1 MALDGRLPGF
11 APPKRDTVEPSSR
24 LGWFA
29 PFRAATGLSAGGLVD
44 GGACWGLP
52 VGVKVPELVADIRA
66 GSRRPNT
73 SRASQEYLQALDRRR
88 STIVIGI
95 AISPLSSIWY
105 SGSSSSFHTA
115 RPTIEPNEVITIA
128 TGGSAR
134 ITVDSPVI
142 PAQVFVR
149 EFTGYD
155 AEGISSD
162 ERPTIECV
170 TEGRTCALD
179 SDGESVTAAV
189 ELDSA
194 TVFVTVEVYYHID
207 SLDAEYHMTS

>member
-1 MALDGRLPGF
+1 VGG
-11 APPKRDTVEPSSR
+11 
-24 LGWFA
+24 
-29 PFRAATGLSAGGLVD
+29 GGLVA

-134 ITVDSPVI
+134 ITAGSPVI

>member
-1 MALDGRLPGF
+1 MAGLGGAHSVLLPVVVLAALAVGGCSSSGRDEAYPSASLPSEETMETMIAVQ
-11 APPKRDTVEPSSR
+11 APPTSAPDATV
-24 LGWFA
+24 
-29 PFRAATGLSAGGLVD
+29 
-44 GGACWGLP
+44 
-52 VGVKVPELVADIRA
+52 
-66 GSRRPNT
+66 N
-73 SRASQEYLQALDRRR
+73 
-88 STIVIGI
+88 GI
-95 AISPLSSIWY
+95 AIPPLSSIWY

-155 AEGISSD
+155 AEGIPSD

-170 TEGRTCALD
+170 MEGQTCTLD

-207 SLDAEYHMTS
+207 SLDVEYPYDIVTYGFRV

>member
-1 MALDGRLPGF
+1 M
-11 APPKRDTVEPSSR
+11 
-24 LGWFA
+24 
-29 PFRAATGLSAGGLVD
+29 
-44 GGACWGLP
+44 
-52 VGVKVPELVADIRA
+52 
-66 GSRRPNT
+66 
-73 SRASQEYLQALDRRR
+73 
-88 STIVIGI
+88 
-95 AISPLSSIWY
+95 
-105 SGSSSSFHTA
+105 
-115 RPTIEPNEVITIA
+115 
-128 TGGSAR
+128 
-134 ITVDSPVI
+134 I

>member
-1 MALDGRLPGF
+1 M
-11 APPKRDTVEPSSR
+11 
-24 LGWFA
+24 
-29 PFRAATGLSAGGLVD
+29 
-44 GGACWGLP
+44 
-52 VGVKVPELVADIRA
+52 KVPELVADIRA
-66 GSRRPNT
+66 GPRRPNT

-95 AISPLSSIWY
+95 AISPLSSIWFSDS
-105 SGSSSSFHTA
+105 SGSFRTT

-155 AEGISSD
+155 AEGIPSD

-170 TEGRTCALD
+170 AEGQTCTLD

-207 SLDAEYHMTS
+207 SLDAEYPYDIVTYGFRV

>member
-1 MALDGRLPGF
+1 M
-11 APPKRDTVEPSSR
+11 
-24 LGWFA
+24 
-29 PFRAATGLSAGGLVD
+29 SACGLVD
-44 GGACWGLP
+44 SRACWGLA

-66 GSRRPNT
+66 GPRLPNT

-95 AISPLSSIWY
+95 AIPPLSSIWFSDS
-105 SGSSSSFHTA
+105 SGSFRTT

-155 AEGISSD
+155 AEGIPSD
-162 ERPTIECV
+162 ERPTIESV
-170 TEGRTCALD
+170 TEGQTCVLD
-179 SDGESVTAAV
+179 SDEDSVTAAV

-194 TVFVTVEVYYHID
+194 TVFVTVEVCYHIY
-207 SLDAEYHMTS
+207 SLDVEQPYDTVTYGFRV

>member
-1 MALDGRLPGF
+1 MG
-11 APPKRDTVEPSSR
+11 
-24 LGWFA
+24 
-29 PFRAATGLSAGGLVD
+29 AGGLVD
-44 GGACWGLP
+44 GGACWELP

-66 GSRRPNT
+66 GPRRPNT

-88 STIVIGI
+88 S
-95 AISPLSSIWY
+95 
-105 SGSSSSFHTA
+105 
-115 RPTIEPNEVITIA
+115 TIEPNEVITIA

-155 AEGISSD
+155 AEGIPSD

-170 TEGRTCALD
+170 MEGQTCTLD

-207 SLDAEYHMTS
+207 SLDAEQPHDTVTYGFRV

>member
-1 MALDGRLPGF
+1 MAAGLGGARSVLVPMVVLAALAVEGCSSSEGGGSHPSASSSSEKTMTAVQ
-11 APPKRDTVEPSSR
+11 APPDSAPDATV
-24 LGWFA
+24 
-29 PFRAATGLSAGGLVD
+29 
-44 GGACWGLP
+44 
-52 VGVKVPELVADIRA
+52 
-66 GSRRPNT
+66 N
-73 SRASQEYLQALDRRR
+73 
-88 STIVIGI
+88 GI
-95 AISPLSSIWY
+95 AIPPLSSIWY

-155 AEGISSD
+155 AEGIPSD

-170 TEGRTCALD
+170 MEGQTCTLD

-207 SLDAEYHMTS
+207 SLDAEYPYDIVTYGFRV

>member
-1 MALDGRLPGF
+1 M
-11 APPKRDTVEPSSR
+11 
-24 LGWFA
+24 
-29 PFRAATGLSAGGLVD
+29 
-44 GGACWGLP
+44 
-52 VGVKVPELVADIRA
+52 KVPELVADIRA
-66 GSRRPNT
+66 GPRRPNT

-155 AEGISSD
+155 AEGIPSD